1 MFPADTSR
9 YFSIDPAILAY
20 QSGMT
25 KERTGLAGIVPCIPL
40 PFMLTDQLRGGCAC
54 QEPTQL
60 GFVLPDGFDLGA
72 AVPSAGTGNM
82 SIINA
87 IAAGANFI
95 PGIGQV
101 ASVAISTVNSMVNSF
116 ESWFGI
122 GAGRREAD
130 LIVPVQNDMMQR
142 LGLITDQIRTGQNPD
157 LATLQGLYRQT
168 WMMGVSFAEF
178 VLLKTFTD
186 RRASG
191 QALNTVMPYIDGTC
205 GYAVPVGATASPS
218 QSNCLSWGDGT
229 VGGVG
234 TNGMLGAIGRAI
246 SAQGGS
252 VQDLPSVQ
260 SAANQGF
267 RVASTPP
274 PPTTTL
280 GLSTP
285 LAVAIG
291 VAALFLFSRKA
302 NR

>member
-1 MFPADTSR
+1 MFPTDTSR
-9 YFSIDPAILAY
+9 YFSIDPAMLAY

-72 AVPSAGTGNM
+72 NVPSAGTGNT
-82 SIINA
+82 SILNA
-87 IAAGANFI
+87 VAAGSAFI
-95 PGIGQV
+95 PGIGTV
-101 ASVAISTVNSMVNSF
+101 VSATLSTVNQMVSRF

-142 LGLITDQIRTGQNPD
+142 LGLVTDQILVGQNPD
-157 LATLQGLYRQT
+157 LATLQGLYRQV
-168 WMMGVSFAEF
+168 WMQGVAFTEF

-229 VGGVG
+229 IGGVG

-246 SAQGGS
+246 VENGGS
-252 VQDLPSVQ
+252 VQDLPTVQ
-260 SAANQGF
+260 LAANQGF
-267 RVASTPP
+267 RVAATPP
-274 PPTTTL
+274 PPTTIL
-280 GLSTP
+280 GFSTP
-285 LAVAIG
+285 LAMALG
-291 VAALFLFSRKA
+291 VGALYLFSRK
-302 NR
+302 RMF